1 MGKSYAP
8 EFRHR
13 VIQRVRAG
21 RPVRTVSAELGV
33 SEATVFRWVAQDHVD
48 RGESA
53 GLSSIDKVE
62 LARARGR
69 IRELETELAVVKKAS
84 EFFTT
89 MEKIRPKG
97 SSRGSNTWPD
107 RDTAPS
113 CVVESS
119 ERRLEGTFTGCAGCL
134 LRASCGGIG
143 WRAWSLRSTQRLVA
157 PMGDAGFEPSW

>member
-13 VIQRVRAG
+13 VIQRVGAG
-21 RPVRTVSAELGV
+21 RAVRAVSAELGV

-53 GLSSIDKVE
+53 GLSSLDKVE
-62 LARARGR
+62 LAGARRR

-97 SSRGSNTWPD
+97 SSR
-107 RDTAPS
+107 
-113 CVVESS
+113 
-119 ERRLEGTFTGCAGCL
+119 
-134 LRASCGGIG
+134 
-143 WRAWSLRSTQRLVA
+143 
-157 PMGDAGFEPSW
+157 

>member
-53 GLSSIDKVE
+53 GLSSIGKVE

-97 SSRGSNTWPD
+97 SSR
-107 RDTAPS
+107 
-113 CVVESS
+113 
-119 ERRLEGTFTGCAGCL
+119 
-134 LRASCGGIG
+134 
-143 WRAWSLRSTQRLVA
+143 
-157 PMGDAGFEPSW
+157 

>member
-69 IRELETELAVVKKAS
+69 IRELETELPVL
-84 EFFTT
+84 
-89 MEKIRPKG
+89 
-97 SSRGSNTWPD
+97 
-107 RDTAPS
+107 
-113 CVVESS
+113 VE
-119 ERRLEGTFTGCAGCL
+119 L
-134 LRASCGGIG
+134 LRP
-143 WRAWSLRSTQRLVA
+143 LVGPA
-157 PMGDAGFEPSW
+157 RCRNLLPAAFVKYPG

>member
-21 RPVRTVSAELGV
+21 RPVRTVSADLGV
-33 SEATVFRWVAQDHVD
+33 SEPTVFRWVAQDHVD

-69 IRELETELAVVKKAS
+69 IRELEAELAVVKKAS

-97 SSRGSNTWPD
+97 SSR
-107 RDTAPS
+107 
-113 CVVESS
+113 
-119 ERRLEGTFTGCAGCL
+119 
-134 LRASCGGIG
+134 
-143 WRAWSLRSTQRLVA
+143 
-157 PMGDAGFEPSW
+157 